1 MEPIVFSTE
10 RKVDGR
16 KKMYKNVCSKLIFCL
31 LAIAFCTCSS
41 SSKSNDKTNEFQ
53 CNGGIVRLDQVNDS
67 LHFLKFLRNDSVVS
81 EWRLKYPV
89 YRLDHGDLDG
99 DGKEEIAVGVI
110 KSTRYFR
117 NKGKRLFVFQLN
129 SYDHIRPLWM
139 GSRAGSELIDFRIE
153 RDSFPAR
160 VPLLFI
166 NGCLWQ
172 YPILHNAGQPFTHDS
187 SGGLRMD

>member
-1 MEPIVFSTE
+1 MEW
-10 RKVDGR
+10 VDR
-16 KKMYKNVCSKLIFCL
+16 MKMYKNVCLNVLFCL
-31 LAIAFCTCSS
+31 LTIFFCTCSS
-41 SSKSNDKTNEFQ
+41 SSNSNDKKNEFQ

-160 VPLLFI
+160 VI
-166 NGCLWQ
+166 TQNVYDARV
-172 YPILHNAGQPFTHDS
+172 YPDS
-187 SGGLRMD
+187 ITSQNFKGIRFKLGMFGLDFENYVTK